1 MIFIVCYVPFF
12 SSVIFSENVD
22 EWFEGMLFGNGV
34 PVINIV
40 CCVPFFFI
48 FMENFCHVIVFIC
61 MFLLFLI

>member
-40 CCVPFFFI
+40 CCVPFF
-48 FMENFCHVIVFIC
+48 
-61 MFLLFLI
+61 LFLWKISVM